1 MDGSVGCCTS
11 DIGFLVRSWELG
23 VGTWEGERGGGEGKE
38 DGRGGKK
45 KGEGRGGKEE
55 KRGKRKAYTMVG
67 LQIINLLAEDERPDV
82 LAQELDHV
90 ERVGEAGAVAGEAAS
105 SKIGKSASMPI

>member
-1 MDGSVGCCTS
+1 M
-11 DIGFLVRSWELG
+11 G
-23 VGTWEGERGGGEGKE
+23 VGNWEGERRGERGWE
-38 DGRGGKK
+38 GREEKIGW
-45 KGEGRGGKEE
+45 ERRGGKEE
-55 KRGKRKAYTMVG
+55 RREERKAYTMVG

-105 SKIGKSASMPI
+105 SKIGKSASMPL